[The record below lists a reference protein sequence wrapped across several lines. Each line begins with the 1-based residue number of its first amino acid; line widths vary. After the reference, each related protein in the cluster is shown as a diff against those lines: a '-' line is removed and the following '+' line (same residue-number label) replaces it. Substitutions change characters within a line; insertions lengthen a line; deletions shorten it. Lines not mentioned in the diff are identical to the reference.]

1 MERLRSL
8 IKEVLTV
15 QPKKDCNCGC
25 GGCDKKSPIITEG
38 RIKKAISEGLT
49 YHVENKIPLHESV
62 YRIGSEKHFAL
73 INEARKLWT
82 RGLIDVSEDDQAI
95 LETHLGN
102 FGMYE
107 GEKVPLDMPM
117 VNEGTFQGNEIAI
130 YGGEDGET
138 YIEKR
143 GTGYYGYNNSFD
155 FTAESKAEL
164 KQMLSGWGYYPI
176 AGSIDESLNEVEIGD
191 TVKIDKNYGGGR
203 GVVDDKVGSYVI
215 IKGKSYHESDVKVI
229 NSVNEVHKLLR
240 QTNLSSEEYQK
251 AKKLKGFNADDYT
264 FNSDNNLYVKEKK
277 SKFKKHGEMS
287 GFDMRGINEDI
298 YDKFLD
304 DPQSPK
310 GRAKAIISKFIKQ
323 YGEDASGMAVD
334 RFAKQNNLKPEEK
347 YILQYITKND
357 ISISSQP
364 GGPDFSALSEATS
377 KYPDFDLDKN
387 IKYQDTSISS
397 GMWRYTG
404 KEQGGKGVYR
414 NLMNDQFLGFSSD
427 DFDFFKKHLGSHFD
441 ISESLDEAKKKK
453 DPPLNKPKR
462 GGSKAYYVYVRDPKT
477 KKIKKVSFGSGGLRA
492 KIKNKEA
499 RKRFAARH
507 NCKNKKDRTTA
518 GYWSCNLPRYA
529 EQLGLGSKMNTFW

>member
-8 IKEVLTV
+8 IKEVLST
-15 QPKKDCNCGC
+15 PSKKKDCNCGC
-25 GGCDKKSPIITEG
+25 GGCDKKAPIITEG

-73 INEARKLWT
+73 INEARKLWV

-102 FGMYE
+102 FGIYE
-107 GEKVPLDMPM
+107 GEEVPLDMPM
-117 VNEGTFQGNEIAI
+117 VNEEKEYYVTYNKGRGQGKGLVKSKESNYEEPRVFSKEEAEE
-130 YGGEDGET
+130 YAKE
-138 YIEKR
+138 
-143 GTGYYGYNNSFD
+143 
-155 FTAESKAEL
+155 AESRSR
-164 KQMLSGWGYYPI
+164 QMTAYWVS
-176 AGSIDESLNEVEIGD
+176 
-191 TVKIDKNYGGGR
+191 DK
-203 GVVDDKVGSYVI
+203 
-215 IKGKSYHESDVKVI
+215 
-229 NSVNEVHKLLR
+229 
-240 QTNLSSEEYQK
+240 
-251 AKKLKGFNADDYT
+251 
-264 FNSDNNLYVKEKK
+264 
-277 SKFKKHGEMS
+277 
-287 GFDMRGINEDI
+287 DMNRLNEDI

-357 ISISSQP
+357 ISISSKP
-364 GGPDFSALSEATS
+364 GGPDFSALHEAANSGASVQWPDELDSYYGMVTFKKVNEFQNGSIAKYDIILNKTGEVLESREFQFLSNLEYMASDYALPKGGTQSSQFEESLEEATS

-397 GMWRYTG
+397 GMWRFTG

-453 DPPLNKPKR
+453 KSKKKDPPLNKPKR

-492 KIKNKEA
+492 KIKNKQA
-499 RKRFAARH
+499 RNAFAARH
-507 NCKNKKDRTTA
+507 NCDKKKDRTTA

-529 EQLGLGSKMNTFW
+529 DQLGLGSKMNTFW